1 MAPPRVPCSTPPMR
15 RCTMPSVSP
24 EVGSTRRSRSTPPPL
39 FKPGVEPLYTLTRR
53 TLRFF
58 TLALFTA
65 LLALAGCQTAP
76 PKGLSAAQIAVLKQ
90 QGFELTDEGWAFGLS
105 GKVLFGSDVESLN
118 SQSTEIVQRIG
129 KALLGVGIERVRV
142 DGHTDASG
150 KETYNQQLSLRRAK
164 SVRNVLT
171 AVGMKE
177 ENIKLQG
184 LGSTEPVAS
193 NDTAAGRTEN
203 RRVSIVVIA
212 D

>member
-1 MAPPRVPCSTPPMR
+1 M
-15 RCTMPSVSP
+15 
-24 EVGSTRRSRSTPPPL
+24 G
-39 FKPGVEPLYTLTRR
+39 
-53 TLRFF
+53 
-58 TLALFTA
+58 
-65 LLALAGCQTAP
+65 LLALTGCQTAP
-76 PKGLSAAQIAVLKQ
+76 QKGLTPAQIAVLKQ

-118 SQSTEIVQRIG
+118 AQSTEIVQRIG

-150 KETYNQQLSLRRAK
+150 KEAYNQQLSLRRAK
-164 SVRNVLT
+164 SVGNVLAT
-171 AVGMKE
+171 VGMKQ

-184 LGSTEPVAS
+184 LGSREPVAS